1 MSRKVV
7 ALSVSDYKYRYNYLK
22 RIRSELRKGET
33 FLVYVD
39 NVMYV
44 VLVKEGKV
52 IEDNSIYPPMEYSID
67 AWLKE
72 V

>member
-1 MSRKVV
+1 MSREVKVI
-7 ALSVSDYKYRYNYLK
+7 SVSDYKYRYNYLR
-22 RIRSELRKGET
+22 RIRDEVRKGET

-44 VLVKEGKV
+44 VMVKEGKV
-52 IEDNSIYPPMEYSID
+52 IREEAIYPPTEYSID